1 MKLKFYGTRG
11 SAPVCE
17 AGFQEFG
24 GNTTCVRLAFP
35 DTQTIAILDAG
46 TGIRNLGK
54 DLLAMGHQQAQLVI
68 AFSHF
73 HWDHIQGFPF
83 FAPAYDVAQTIVM
96 LAMGQGRTI
105 GNLREIFEVQMQAQY
120 FPVQLA
126 HMGATFEFLQIEKA
140 SEHFTGVNNTVTTV
154 TATRQQHPGGSYGYR
169 IERGGKVL
177 VFCTD
182 LEHGERIDPQVVAL
196 ARGAD
201 LLVHEAQYT
210 TEELHHKKGW
220 GHSSYVQALQ
230 VAEMAGVQRLAITHH
245 DPDHDDAFLRRMEHL
260 CQERFPACVLARE
273 GMEIDI

>member
-24 GNTTCVRLAFP
+24 GNTTCVRIAFP

-54 DLLAMGHQQAQLVI
+54 DLLAMGHRQEQLVI

-96 LAMGQGRTI
+96 LAMGQRRTI
-105 GNLREIFEVQMQAQY
+105 GNLREIFEMQMQAQY

-140 SEHFTGVNNTVTTV
+140 SEHFTGVNDTVTTV
-154 TATRQQHPGGSYGYR
+154 TATRQPHPGDSYGYR

-182 LEHGERIDPQVVAL
+182 LEHGEGIDPQVVAL

-210 TEELHHKKGW
+210 TEELQSKKGW
-220 GHSSYVQALQ
+220 GHSSYAQALE
-230 VAEMAGVQRLAITHH
+230 VAELAGVQRLAITHH
-245 DPDHDDAFLRRMEHL
+245 DPDHDDAFLRRMELL

-273 GMEIDI
+273 GMEIDL

>member
-210 TEELHHKKGW
+210 TEELHPKRAGATAVMCKRSRWRRWRACSAWRSPTMTLTTMMSFCGAWNTCAKSASRRVSWRGRGW
-220 GHSSYVQALQ
+220 
-230 VAEMAGVQRLAITHH
+230 R
-245 DPDHDDAFLRRMEHL
+245 
-260 CQERFPACVLARE
+260 
-273 GMEIDI
+273 